1 MLNENIKKLRK
12 QKGLTQ
18 EQLAEKLNITRQS
31 VAKWEKGESIPD
43 IYSIMGLSEIF
54 NITIDE
60 IVRYLLD
67 KQIKNNDEGKYVF
80 GTVKVSEKGQ
90 ILIPKRA
97 REIFNINSG
106 DYLIF
111 LGDIKKGGMAIT
123 KTEIINDITDDILN
137 DK

>member
-111 LGDIKKGGMAIT
+111 LGDVKKG
-123 KTEIINDITDDILN
+123 
-137 DK
+137 